1 MKAYTYNYKQ
11 QVQIL
16 TILLFILVFIAGCSS
31 TKYIEDYQSIVT
43 DVKIDSIDKQF
54 EEQAYNYVQKDI
66 RPSGTIGLNVKVYNL
81 FNTKNGKYKTA
92 NIKPLGSPPP
102 ILDSALVEISRN
114 QIEKFLK
121 SKGYFNAKVK
131 SEIKVAKK
139 KAKLK
144 FVAKPGPAFFVN
156 KLSYGIPDTTIKAL
170 YLANKIAFTHLHEG
184 VRYDE
189 DSLAYEREQIY
200 QVMRQNG
207 YRFFERPYVRYEP
220 DSNQNNS
227 KVSVK
232 LIIDN
237 PIDGSKHS
245 IYTIDTTNII
255 IAENSEGFSNLDR
268 LRLADSLKNKRA
280 FNGLR
285 FTDLSTKFRRN
296 PIVRYNFIK
305 TGEIY
310 DIRKENLT
318 YDRLYQ
324 LNVFKNV
331 KIEYI
336 LAKDSSNKINPVI
349 LLVPQKRMSN
359 RIEGEVPFNNGTVG
373 FTLSN
378 TYTNNNFL
386 KGAERFQFQV
396 KGGLQAKR
404 TENRSIF
411 EDVYQRDF
419 SISASLSV
427 PRLMIPFINIPQMGK
442 NGMPYTTFSTSYLY
456 ALQKDITIRR
466 IFINSVSYDWVE
478 TKSKLHSFTPLNI
491 EYRFGSVLID
501 TLDKSD
507 IDKYNANKEL
517 LENNFYNIKL
527 LGRKDFTLGIKYAY
541 TLNSEKL
548 LQNRSFVY
556 FKGNMDIAGNL
567 LQLASRTFGEKHDP
581 KNGDFG
587 EIFGLPFNQYVRPEI
602 DVRWYRSLGGDRQFI
617 ARLNTGVGYAY
628 GNSTAIPFEKLF
640 YAGGSSGIRA
650 WQARTLGPGNYNRDV
665 IASAVARNASF
676 GIDQLGQMRIET
688 NFEYRYLL
696 INKLFG
702 GKLKGAAFVDMGN
715 IWNISAGNPQPE
727 TYFKFD
733 QLGKQIAVGTGLGF
747 RYDVEFFVFRFDLGL
762 KIKDPQFVGSEQW
775 VISKFLQGGRTFK
788 RNYVITHNPDEYRFM
803 QYNFGI
809 GFPF

>member
-1 MKAYTYNYKQ
+1 VILKAYTYNDKQ

-43 DVKIDSIDKQF
+43 EVKIDSIDKQF

-66 RPSGTIGLNVKVYNL
+66 RPSGTIGLNVKVYNI
-81 FNTKNGKYKTA
+81 FNTKNGKYRTA

-131 SEIKVAKK
+131 SEIKIAKK

-144 FVAKPGPAFFVN
+144 FVANPGSAFFVN
-156 KLSYGIPDTTIKAL
+156 KLTYEIPDDQIKSL
-170 YLANKIAFTHLHEG
+170 YLGNKASFTHLHEG
-184 VRYDE
+184 KQYDE

-200 QVMRQNG
+200 QIMRQNG
-207 YRFFERPYVRYEP
+207 YRLFERPYVRYEP
-220 DSNQNNS
+220 DSNQNNN
-227 KVSVK
+227 KVSIK

-237 PIDGSKHS
+237 PLDGSKHNV
-245 IYTIDTTNII
+245 YTIDTTNII
-255 IAENSEGFSNLDR
+255 IAENAEGFSNMDR
-268 LRLADSLKNKRA
+268 LSDSLKNIRA
-280 FNGLR
+280 FRGIR
-285 FTDLSTKFRRN
+285 FIDLSNKFRRN
-296 PIVRYNFIK
+296 PIVRYNFIRE
-305 TGEIY
+305 GEIY

-331 KIEYI
+331 KIEYT
-336 LAKDSSNKINPVI
+336 LAKDSSHKINPVI

-359 RIEGEVPFNNGTVG
+359 RIEGEIPFNNGTVG

-396 KGGLQAKR
+396 KGGLQSRRIDNK
-404 TENRSIF
+404 SIF
-411 EDVYQRDF
+411 NDIYQRDF
-419 SISASLSV
+419 SVSTSLSI
-427 PRLMIPFINIPQMGK
+427 PRLMIPFITIPMMGK

-456 ALQKDITIRR
+456 ALQKNITVRR
-466 IFINSVSYDWVE
+466 IFINAVSYDWVE
-478 TKSKLHSFTPLNI
+478 TKSKLHSFTPLNM
-491 EYRFGSVLID
+491 EYRFGSILID
-501 TLDKSD
+501 TVDKSD
-507 IDKYNANKEL
+507 INKYNANKEL
-517 LENNFYNIKL
+517 LERNFYNIKL
-527 LGRKDFTLGIKYAY
+527 LGRKDFTLGVKYAY

-556 FKGNMDIAGNL
+556 FKGNIDMAGNL
-567 LQLASRTFGEKHDP
+567 LQLTSSVFGHKHDP
-581 KNGDFG
+581 KQGDFG
-587 EIFGLPFNQYVRPEI
+587 KIFGLPFNQYVRPEV
-602 DVRWYRSLGGDRQFI
+602 DVRWYKNFGSDRQFI

-628 GNSTAIPFEKLF
+628 GNSTAVPFEKLF
-640 YAGGSSGIRA
+640 YAGGSSGVRA

-665 IASAVARNASF
+665 IASATARNASF

-733 QLGKQIAVGTGLGF
+733 QLSKQIAIGTGVGF

-762 KIKDPQFVGSEQW
+762 KLKDPQFVGAEQW
-775 VISKFLQGGRTFK
+775 VISKYLQGGKNFK
-788 RNYVITHNPDEYRFM
+788 RDYAITHNPDVYRFM